1 MTNNYKG
8 KAREKA
14 EDYANLRTLPAVLSV
29 AFIGASLYQF
39 GGISEIQLVWL
50 DYGLTTEHSV
60 LVSLVTFLVAFASS
74 ETRQFENYEMWEM
87 VVIAAGP
94 VVILGEQYLTEVTDL
109 LMEIGDPLGFQVA
122 FFLTLLSWGVAV
134 R

>member
-1 MTNNYKG
+1 MTNNYNSM
-8 KAREKA
+8 AREKA
-14 EDYANLRTLPAVLSV
+14 SDYANLRTLPAVLSV

-50 DYGLTTEHSV
+50 DYTLTAEHSV
-60 LVSLVTFLVAFASS
+60 LASIITFLLAFASS

-87 VVIAAGP
+87 AVIASGP
-94 VVILGEQYLTEVTDL
+94 IAILGEQYLTEVTDFL
-109 LMEIGDPLGFQVA
+109 VSIGDPLGFQVA
-122 FFLTLLSWGVAV
+122 FFLTVLSWGVAV

>member
-1 MTNNYKG
+1 MTNHYKG
-8 KAREKA
+8 RARQKA

-50 DYGLTTEHSV
+50 DYTLTTEHSV